1 MQVVIAG
8 VRAVPGPSTVTV
20 TSSLLTPS
28 HPCPETTAAVSLL
41 VQRSSP
47 F

>member
-8 VRAVPGPSTVTV
+8 VRAVPSTVTV
-20 TSSLLTPS
+20 TSSLLIPS
-28 HPCPETTAAVSLL
+28 HPCPETTAVVSLL